1 MIIKGAKTIQEYKEK
16 RDAYIQKWID
26 DRFFENS
33 VTWEM
38 ISPSKIKIVDKTGD
52 SMIIMIDEI
61 FQQCLDL

>member
-26 DRFFENS
+26 DRFFKNS

-38 ISPSKIKIVDKTGD
+38 ISPSEIKIVDRKGD
-52 SMIIMIDEI
+52 SMIIMTDEI
-61 FQQCLDL
+61 